1 MGGVGRLLVSH
12 QDKYTQKNP
21 QSSPYPNQP
30 PSCFIMAWNVTL
42 SVLHA
47 QGPVVGGFLARPAS
61 KYPLLQ
67 IPFFCEFP
75 YLLPCLVGGVLSV
88 LSLLG
93 KFLNRDTNYRVML
106 TYIHTVA

>member
-1 MGGVGRLLVSH
+1 
-12 QDKYTQKNP
+12 
-21 QSSPYPNQP
+21 
-30 PSCFIMAWNVTL
+30 MAWNVTL
-42 SVLHA
+42 SVLHT

-93 KFLNRDTNYRVML
+93 KFLYGYTNRVML
-106 TYIHTVA
+106 TNIHAVAYLA